1 MNIYVNLTEGPIS
14 VDRLLSL
21 VKDHSCGGVVFFLGI
36 VRNESHGKKVES
48 LTYEAYKPMAE
59 RKMEGIAREA
69 MDRWPVKKIA
79 MEHRVGHLSLGEI
92 AVAIVVSS
100 PHRKE
105 ALESCSFLIDAL
117 KAKVPIWKQ
126 EFGEGGVFWIEGQE
140 RVPSDHAEKAVSQSQ
155 EAAGKRAHRQ
165 QL

>member
-1 MNIYVNLTEGPIS
+1 MNIYVKMTEEPIS
-14 VDRLLSL
+14 LERLLPL
-21 VKDHSCGGVVFFLGI
+21 VEDPSCGGVVFFLGR
-36 VRNESHGKKVES
+36 VRNESHGKRVES

-59 RKMEGIAREA
+59 RKMEEIAREA
-69 MDRWPVKKIA
+69 MGRWPVKKIA

-126 EFGEGGVFWIEGQE
+126 EFGEGGGFWIEGQE
-140 RVPSDHAEKAVSQSQ
+140 RVPSGYSEKAVSHSQ
-155 EAAGKRAHRQ
+155 EAVGKRSHRR